1 MPAILIETG
10 FITNH
15 DDERYLNSEEGQ
27 DALAKSIA
35 QAIIQYKQQM
45 EAPKPVTEASVTD
58 TNSTKT
64 NQ

>member
-27 DALAKSIA
+27 EALAKSIA
-35 QAIIQYKQQM
+35 EAIKEYKQQM
-45 EAPKPVTEASVTD
+45 EAPKPVTEPSATD

-64 NQ
+64 IQ